1 MSHRGEM
8 TERAVEI
15 PLLLSERPRSLRE
28 LAEYF
33 GVSTKTIKRMID
45 VLTLKIP
52 IISERDGREIRYSF
66 SDGFRFR
73 QPPFSPAE
81 LATLLLAQQSIAAT
95 GLTAIS
101 SPFAKHARSLLAKAR
116 ASLHPSLHIE
126 LDAIAAVYGS
136 AAVPAKDFSEH
147 AATIDRLTKAAI
159 ERRRVRLRYYTMN
172 TDTLSERT
180 VEPYAVYFDPDGA
193 TLKLIAYD
201 HLRQRIRP
209 FSIDHIK
216 SLRETD
222 EHFTRPPDFDLK
234 EFLAVNCFNGIHGE
248 PVDVRLR
255 AHGITARIFA
265 ERIFHRTQQ
274 LVERTPRTADK
285 EETVTIEMQV
295 ASGRG
300 LVRFILSWAPDVEVL
315 SPASV
320 RREVAE
326 AHRRALVRYGDG

>member
-1 MSHRGEM
+1 MSHRGDM
-8 TERAVEI
+8 TERVVEL

-28 LAEYF
+28 LAEHF

-45 VLTLKIP
+45 ALMLQIP
-52 IISERDGREIRYSF
+52 IFPERDGREIRYSF
-66 SDGFRFR
+66 SDGFRYK
-73 QPPFSPAE
+73 PPSFSPAK

-95 GLTAIS
+95 GLTTIS

-116 ASLHPSLHIE
+116 ASLHPSLHGE
-126 LDAIAAVYGS
+126 LDEMAAVYGS

-147 AATIDRLTKAAI
+147 AATIDRLTRAAI
-159 ERRRVRLRYYTMN
+159 ERRRVRLRYYTMHA
-172 TDTLSERT
+172 DTLSERT

-201 HLRQRIRP
+201 HLRQRILP

-222 EHFTRPPDFDLK
+222 EHFTRPPEFELK

-248 PVDVRLR
+248 PVAVRLR
-255 AHGITARIFA
+255 AHGVTARIFA
-265 ERIFHRTQQ
+265 ERTFHRTQQ
-274 LVERTPRTADK
+274 LVERTPRTAEK
-285 EETVTIEMQV
+285 AETVTIEMRV

-315 SPASV
+315 SPESV

-326 AHRRALVRYGDG
+326 AHRRALARYEDE

>member
-8 TERAVEI
+8 TERIVGI
-15 PLLLSERPRSLRE
+15 LLLLSERPRSLRE

-33 GVSTKTIKRMID
+33 GVSTKTIKRMLDALI
-45 VLTLKIP
+45 LQIP
-52 IISERDGREIRYSF
+52 IYPDRDGREIRYSF
-66 SDGFRFR
+66 SDGFRYK
-73 QPPFSPAE
+73 PPSFSPAE

-95 GLTAIS
+95 GLTAIN

-116 ASLHPSLHIE
+116 ASLHPSLHSE
-126 LDAIAAVYGS
+126 LDMMAAVYGS
-136 AAVPAKDFSEH
+136 AAVPSKDFSEH
-147 AATIDRLTKAAI
+147 TTTIDRLTRAAI
-159 ERRRVRLRYYTMN
+159 ERCRVWLRYYTMH
-172 TDTLSERT
+172 TDTIAERK

-201 HLRQRIRP
+201 HLRQRILP

-248 PVDVRLR
+248 PIDVRLR
-255 AHGITARIFA
+255 AHGVTARIFA
-265 ERIFHRTQQ
+265 ERVFHRTQQ
-274 LVERTPRTADK
+274 LVERTPRTVDK
-285 EETVTIEMQV
+285 EETVTIEMRV
-295 ASGRG
+295 ARGRG

-315 SPASV
+315 SPDSV
-320 RREVAE
+320 RREVAA
-326 AHRRALVRYGDG
+326 AHRRALARYGDE